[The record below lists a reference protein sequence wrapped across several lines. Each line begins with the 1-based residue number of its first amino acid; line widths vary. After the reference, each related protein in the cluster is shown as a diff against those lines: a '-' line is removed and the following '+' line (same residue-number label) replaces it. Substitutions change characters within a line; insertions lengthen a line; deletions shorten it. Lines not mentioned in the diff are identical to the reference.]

1 MSNYFTICFAFNY
14 FPRKAAR
21 FTGSLWLSPSCS
33 LSPLNARQIHAGAGV
48 MNASRLRIRHDEVDY
63 HRDT

>member
-1 MSNYFTICFAFNY
+1 
-14 FPRKAAR
+14 
-21 FTGSLWLSPSCS
+21 LSPSCS